1 MKGGVLHLDLGIISC
16 HNAISHI
23 ATDETVVESERGVAA
38 RSLNGGSLLTGDGIV
53 MEDTVLHINIH
64 CSSWSVA
71 QEKGGALRGS
81 AVGYHTVAYLNVFHR
96 KVVITVDDG
105 YARTSLQ
112 SEGGQ
117 HTARLG
123 IGEVE
128 LQSIHNDVGRS
139 MAHCDDMASVFGIVA
154 TSDVGSDA
162 RGISLRIS
170 LGDLSIFERRGETAI
185 QSHMARQV
193 YERRADIGQIGISRR
208 CGCALLDKHL
218 HGTGI

>member
-1 MKGGVLHLDLGIISC
+1 MQGGVLHLDLGIISC

-23 ATDETVVESERGVAA
+23 ATDETVIEGERGVVA
-38 RSLNGGSLLTGDGIV
+38 RSLNGGSLLTGHGIV

-64 CSSWSVA
+64 CSSGSVA
-71 QEKGGALRGS
+71 KEKGGALRGS
-81 AVGYHTVAYLNVFHR
+81 AVGYHTVAYLDVLHR
-96 KVVITVDDG
+96 FVGFAVDNGD
-105 YARTSLQ
+105 ARTSLQ

-128 LQSIHNDVGRS
+128 LESIHNDVSRS
-139 MAHCDDMASVFGIVA
+139 MAHCDDMTTVFGIVA

>member
-1 MKGGVLHLDLGIISC
+1 MKGSVLHLDIGIFSC
-16 HNAISHI
+16 HHAISHV
-23 ATDETVVESERGVAA
+23 ATNEAVIEGERGVVA
-38 RSLNGGSLLTGDGIV
+38 RSLNGGSLLTGHGIV
-53 MEDTVLHINIH
+53 MEDTVLHIH
-64 CSSWSVA
+64 LHLGTWSVA
-71 QEKGGALRGS
+71 QEKGRALRGS

-128 LQSIHNDVGRS
+128 LQSIHNDIGRS
-139 MAHCDDMASVFGIVA
+139 MAHGNDVATVFGIVA

-162 RGISLRIS
+162 GWVSLRIA
-170 LGDLSIFERRGETAI
+170 LGYVGAGER
-185 QSHMARQV
+185 
-193 YERRADIGQIGISRR
+193 
-208 CGCALLDKHL
+208 
-218 HGTGI
+218 